1 MEKGEE
7 DDYIYIQNL
16 DIVAIFCNWEEYLLL
31 WMLNKL
37 YMV

>member
-16 DIVAIFCNWEEYLLL
+16 DIVVIFCHWEENLAFWIVYIVL
-31 WMLNKL
+31 
-37 YMV
+37 